1 MEDKVKEAEDN
12 SLKSMLYQGKTIAQW
27 EKEFKGEFTAK
38 QLFQLLKSGVDL
50 GRVKLGLV
58 DEAEDIDDKQLFKG
72 EEFFFN
78 EDDNENADGEVE
90 TVADLVDAL
99 NAATNAPNSTSVVV
113 KDLNG
118 RPLQISDVTA
128 NRRAVVID
136 TKDIVHEGENETIN
150 EVEDID
156 PNDVVTV
163 CDFIAVVNRF
173 CNMNDRVAFRIGK
186 KECTL
191 SNVRSNG
198 GVAVLDFSFA
208 KKLNETDDITDDQWN
223 EAYKWFEDNG
233 YKVHDSDE
241 GGFTFSR
248 PINGK
253 NFYTAEEGWELYKKM
268 SSLNEGRNWR
278 NGGYGGTGK
287 SFSSYRDGGA
297 PRGSSIGWYDV
308 AQLDPK
314 AKGKVYGWRCG
325 PSNFPF
331 VDLLYPER
339 KYKVGTMVMRNKYV
353 KAGSLSGEKYI
364 AIPSYFYAIKANDEE
379 AINILK
385 LLGIPLDLTFGMD
398 PNDDYSMTFTEK

>member
-27 EKEFKGEFTAK
+27 EKEFKGEFTAR
-38 QLFQLLKSGVDL
+38 QLFQLLRSGVDL

-78 EDDNENADGEVE
+78 EDGNENADGEVE

-99 NAATNAPNSTSVVV
+99 NAATSAPNSTSVVV

-118 RPLQISDVTA
+118 RPLWISNVTA
-128 NRRAVVID
+128 NRRAVVIC
-136 TKDIVHEGENETIN
+136 TKDIVHENIN
-150 EVEDID
+150 EAARSPE
-156 PNDVVTV
+156 DVVTV
-163 CDFIAVVNRF
+163 DDFISVLKRNANP
-173 CNMNDRVAFRIGK
+173 NDKIAFRSYRDKNEMAVFDIHSK
-186 KECTL
+186 
-191 SNVRSNG
+191 G
-198 GVAVLDFSFA
+198 GVTVVDVVA
-208 KKLNETDDITDDQWN
+208 KKKVNETDGITDDQWN

-253 NFYTAEEGWELYKKM
+253 NFYTAKEGWELYKKM
-268 SSLNEGRNWR
+268 SSLNEGHNWR

-297 PRGSSIGWYDV
+297 PRGASIGWYDV
-308 AQLDPK
+308 AQIDPK
-314 AKGKVYGWRCG
+314 AKGKIYGWRCG

-364 AIPSYFYAIKANDEE
+364 AIPSYFYAIKTNDEE